1 MTPSQDYFSKWGDEG
16 EVDLKEELS
25 NLIILT
31 ASRCLLGKE
40 VREQM
45 FGRVSDLFH
54 ELDAG
59 MIPIR
64 CRKSAH

>member
-1 MTPSQDYFSKWGDEG
+1 M
-16 EVDLKEELS
+16 DLKEELS
-25 NLIILT
+25 TLIILT

-45 FGRVSDLFH
+45 FGHVSDLFH

-59 MIPIR
+59 MLPIR
-64 CRKSAH
+64 SRSFF